1 MYRSPADLIMGFNC
15 LALAV
20 LSTESRLL
28 AEGFMT
34 THFHCLVQTDHFK
47 EVMRRS
53 RYAYAR
59 YFNAKY
65 ARTGGLGERNCF
77 RLEVEGLHHMT
88 AALNYVLRQGL
99 HHGLATTPFAYP
111 HCSAN
116 AFFRKDLGK
125 LDSPALMPE
134 TRRYLYLPRNVT
146 LPADRYRMS
155 SEGLLLREDIIDTAY
170 VEEIYISPRS
180 FLFQMNRMSGEQD
193 CEEQRRENDTP
204 PVTVEGIEAGVPNF
218 DCHAVAR
225 FEQGKVDRSRM
236 TDLELCELLECRIL
250 PRYARGGRIPS
261 IYGLPETE
269 RSAICEML
277 WKESRQGR
285 YRSDGRSLLSGKY
298 VTESQLRRCLCVK

>member
-1 MYRSPADLIMGFNC
+1 
-15 LALAV
+15 
-20 LSTESRLL
+20 
-28 AEGFMT
+28 
-34 THFHCLVQTDHFK
+34 
-47 EVMRRS
+47 
-53 RYAYAR
+53 
-59 YFNAKY
+59 
-65 ARTGGLGERNCF
+65 
-77 RLEVEGLHHMT
+77 
-88 AALNYVLRQGL
+88 
-99 HHGLATTPFAYP
+99 
-111 HCSAN
+111 
-116 AFFRKDLGK
+116 
-125 LDSPALMPE
+125 
-134 TRRYLYLPRNVT
+134 
-146 LPADRYRMS
+146 
-155 SEGLLLREDIIDTAY
+155 
-170 VEEIYISPRS
+170 
-180 FLFQMNRMSGEQD
+180 MSGEQD